1 MKRVMLIMAASLF
14 MATQA
19 CSVNVPKDVK
29 DAFAAKFPEVSKV
42 KWSKENDKAL
52 EAEFKFHGKSLSAL
66 FSLDGVWMET
76 EEEIEVN
83 MLPQAVR
90 ATLEAQFAKMTVKEC
105 EKVTKSDSSLTYEL
119 EIKTAEGVKE
129 VVFNPQGE
137 ILKVEAVSAED

>member
-29 DAFAAKFPEVSKV
+29 DAFAKKFPAVKWA
-42 KWSKENDKAL
+42 KWSKENDKTL
-52 EAEFKFHGKSLSAL
+52 EADFVQNGKSQSAL
-66 FSLDGVWMET
+66 FTLDGVWMET

-83 MLPQAVR
+83 MLPQSVR
-90 ATLEAQFAKMTVKEC
+90 ATLDAQFAKMTVKEC
-105 EKVTKSDSSLTYEL
+105 EKVTKSDSNLTYEL